1 MGPSNGPFSKYS
13 NIYLQMMLFEIDYE
27 HGSYRAPT
35 YLGRNSVT
43 IERFGARVTAP
54 MKRTTLGC
62 LTLFMIRT

>member
-1 MGPSNGPFSKYS
+1 MIQQIL
-13 NIYLQMMLFEIDYE
+13 NICIGEVNMIWIRTCTL
-27 HGSYRAPT
+27 T

-62 LTLFMIRT
+62 LTLFIIRTLQAKQKP